1 MILHYINEIF
11 YPYIMDLSY
20 HDAEGLFLNIFVRQ
34 KIKSGN
40 FKTRLFTA
48 DIVSYFEIYYRR
60 KLGK

>member
-1 MILHYINEIF
+1 
-11 YPYIMDLSY
+11 MDLSY